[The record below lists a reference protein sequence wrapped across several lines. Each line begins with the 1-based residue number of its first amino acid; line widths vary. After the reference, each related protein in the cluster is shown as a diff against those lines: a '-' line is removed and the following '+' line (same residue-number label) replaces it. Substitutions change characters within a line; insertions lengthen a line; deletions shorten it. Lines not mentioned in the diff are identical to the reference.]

1 MLRIIGINVIL
12 SLAGLLIAIAI
23 TEVAIDRRFDIPTT
37 TGPILDSPLPDM
49 HDPRPPGTSHV
60 TFETG
65 RERTDIFDQ
74 LGGRARSSQM
84 DYGKAHTIAM
94 VGDSFCYGSENDYDD
109 TLQAMLDRRFGER
122 ANIVNFGIPGSS
134 SIYYPH
140 TVLAFR
146 QRFPRPLD
154 VLLVSLYVDMQ
165 VGDVPRMLQFYRE
178 LGTSTF
184 RGVPMKTERAQ
195 RIASSTLAR
204 VLFEIELFLRRHS
217 STYNLLLP
225 PQPGKDYAISLR
237 KTLTRPMFPELEG
250 QLLANLKALATAA
263 DVPPERTVVWFV
275 ASMHEAEAL
284 RRDPSQKGSKRPEFF
299 RLSEQF
305 WDETAVRLRGLG
317 YTVVDPRPEI
327 ASALL
332 DHGIAVYTGSGHYTR
347 AAYEITMSA
356 VAPAIDAV
364 MKKIKAPTAETTTF
378 ATSSPTAN

>member
-1 MLRIIGINVIL
+1 MPRIIGINVIL
-12 SLAGLLIAIAI
+12 CLAGLLIVIAI

-37 TGPILDSPLPDM
+37 TGPVLNM
-49 HDPRPPGTSHV
+49 HDPWSPGTV
-60 TFETG
+60 GRIFENG
-65 RERTDIFDQ
+65 RERTYVFDQ

-94 VGDSFCYGSENDYDD
+94 VGDSFCIGAENDYDD

-122 ANIVNFGIPGSS
+122 ANIVNFGISGSS

-165 VGDVPRMLQFYRE
+165 LGDVPRVLATYRS

-184 RGVPMKTERAQ
+184 RGVPMSTARAQ

-204 VLFEIELFLRRHS
+204 VLFEIELFLRRRS

-225 PQPGKDYAISLR
+225 PQPGKDYAVSLR

-275 ASMHEAEAL
+275 ASNHEAETL
-284 RRDPSQKGSKRPEFF
+284 RRERQKGSKRPDFF

-305 WDETAVRLRGLG
+305 WDETAVLLRGLG
-317 YTVVDPRPEI
+317 YKVVDPRPEI
-327 ASALL
+327 ASALV
-332 DHGIAVYTGSGHYTR
+332 DHGIAVYTQSGHYTR

-364 MKKIKAPTAETTTF
+364 MQEIEAPTTKATTF

>member
-1 MLRIIGINVIL
+1 
-12 SLAGLLIAIAI
+12 
-23 TEVAIDRRFDIPTT
+23 
-37 TGPILDSPLPDM
+37 
-49 HDPRPPGTSHV
+49 
-60 TFETG
+60 
-65 RERTDIFDQ
+65 
-74 LGGRARSSQM
+74 M

-165 VGDVPRMLQFYRE
+165 VGDLPRMLQFYRE
-178 LGTSTF
+178 LGLSTF

-225 PQPGKDYAISLR
+225 PQPATMYWISLR

-250 QLLANLKALATAA
+250 QLLANLKALATVA

-275 ASMHEAEAL
+275 ASNHEAEAL
-284 RRDPSQKGSKRPEFF
+284 RQEAVWESHPSQKRKGSKLPEFF

-327 ASALL
+327 ASALI
-332 DHGIAVYTGSGHYTR
+332 DHGIDIYSGGGHYTR

-364 MKKIKAPTAETTTF
+364 MQEMEAPTTKATTS
-378 ATSSPTAN
+378 ATASQTAN

>member
-1 MLRIIGINVIL
+1 MLRVIVINVIF

-37 TGPILDSPLPDM
+37 TGPILDSPLPDL
-49 HDPRPPGTSHV
+49 HDPRSPGTSHV
-60 TFETG
+60 TFENG

-122 ANIVNFGIPGSS
+122 ANIVNFGMPGSS

-165 VGDVPRMLQFYRE
+165 VGDVPRVLQFYRS

-184 RGVPMKTERAQ
+184 RGVPMSTARAQ

-225 PQPGKDYAISLR
+225 PQPGTVYWISLR

-250 QLLANLKALATAA
+250 QLLANLKALATVA

-275 ASMHEAEAL
+275 ASNHEAEAL
-284 RRDPSQKGSKRPEFF
+284 RQHPSQKGSKRPDFF

-327 ASALL
+327 ASALV
-332 DHGIAVYTGSGHYTR
+332 DQGIAVYTQSGHYTR

-364 MKKIKAPTAETTTF
+364 MQEIEAPTTKATTF